1 MVKAIILVI
10 NNTHKKTYRVA
21 QYADSRNRLHPLEVF
36 TSTKRYAQHSKPR
49 EERYTSRLPQKHPL
63 GNSTSHQ
70 SPSRKVSCGGFQA
83 NAESHSAS
91 SGRVSGVRIRD
102 LGLSTGNHGEP
113 YLDDPTETHRLQLHL
128 RVPGLASQRVGQ
140 TLSLQVLRAASRPI
154 RTPRRNFAPIS
165 SSIRKHYRASARTRG
180 MARSDSPRQEGG
192 VSTTLPAHL
201 AALSASTFLPEFRML
216 PGHKSGVIRAWNTP

>member
-1 MVKAIILVI
+1 MVGFRPMPNPIPLRRAGFPVFGSGIL
-10 NNTHKKTYRVA
+10 
-21 QYADSRNRLHPLEVF
+21 
-36 TSTKRYAQHSKPR
+36 
-49 EERYTSRLPQKHPL
+49 
-63 GNSTSHQ
+63 G
-70 SPSRKVSCGGFQA
+70 
-83 NAESHSAS
+83 
-91 SGRVSGVRIRD
+91 

-216 PGHKSGVIRAWNTP
+216 TGHKSGVIRAWNTP

>member
-1 MVKAIILVI
+1 MWW
-10 NNTHKKTYRVA
+10 
-21 QYADSRNRLHPLEVF
+21 
-36 TSTKRYAQHSKPR
+36 
-49 EERYTSRLPQKHPL
+49 
-63 GNSTSHQ
+63 
-70 SPSRKVSCGGFQA
+70 
-83 NAESHSAS
+83 
-91 SGRVSGVRIRD
+91 VSGQCRIPFRFVGQGFRCSDPGSWD
-102 LGLSTGNHGEP
+102 LGCLLA